1 MRHAIGVV
9 AAIGLASSSG
19 AQPSPDVL
27 YLRDYTFDRLEATRT
42 VSDAADKGTIRLV
55 AYVWKPTK
63 SDRHEVVLF
72 SHGSTG
78 GMAASPKEPGGEAP
92 PRPLLQ
98 FLLARGYSVV
108 AAIRR
113 GRGPSTGTY
122 VEECSTYAGK
132 CTLPEQ
138 LALTDAALASAMAD
152 DNAIIDQLILGKIVP
167 ANSRIILMGQSRG
180 GFLSFLLAAQRPDLV
195 KGVINFVG
203 GWHRLGPPLSDADVK
218 LRLDDQTTRL
228 AAAAKKTSAPT
239 ISFYAARD
247 PFYADSMPAKLL
259 NAWREAGGKAE
270 FFFVS
275 EHTMPNPHNLIL
287 ATPAHWSQP
296 LDAFL
301 KALDASLT
309 GRGVP

>member
-1 MRHAIGVV
+1 MRHAIGIVV
-9 AAIGLASSSG
+9 AVGLASSAA
-19 AQPSPDVL
+19 AQASPEVL

-42 VSDAADKGTIRLV
+42 VADAADKGAIRLA

-63 SDRHEVVLF
+63 NDRREVVLF

-78 GMAASPKEPGGEAP
+78 GMAASPREPGGEAP

-98 FLLARGYSVV
+98 FLLARGYTIV
-108 AAIRR
+108 AAVRR
-113 GRGPSTGTY
+113 GRGPSSGTY
-122 VEECSTYAGK
+122 IEECSTYAGK

-152 DNAIIDQLILGKIVP
+152 DNAIIDQLILGRMVP
-167 ANSRIILMGQSRG
+167 SDAKIILMGQSRG
-180 GFLSFLLAAQRPDLV
+180 GFLSFMLAAQRPQLV

-228 AAAAKKTSAPT
+228 SAAARKTSVPT

-247 PFYADSMPAKLL
+247 AFYADSMPAKLL
-259 NAWREAGGKAE
+259 NAWRDAGGKSE
-270 FFFVS
+270 FFFFA

-287 ATPAHWSQP
+287 ATPALWGAR

-301 KALDASLT
+301 KSLDTSPT
-309 GRGVP
+309 GRGAP